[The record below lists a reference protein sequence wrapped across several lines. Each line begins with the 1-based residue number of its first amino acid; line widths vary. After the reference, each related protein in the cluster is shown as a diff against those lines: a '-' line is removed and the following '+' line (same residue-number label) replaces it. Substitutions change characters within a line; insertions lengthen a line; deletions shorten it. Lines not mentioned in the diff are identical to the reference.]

1 MRSIIDRQTDDC
13 TMLRAYHNACCSKVG
28 EKRNSVANWVMH
40 WNVLLGMARVTSS
53 HSSADYPTNELL
65 MTQYVM
71 TRWYRAPE
79 LMLFRRQYTAAVDI
93 WSVGCIFAEM
103 LARRAIFPGMYDTAV
118 SLLIIHCVCIN
129 LYCSYGTFRRPTGD
143 GLTVKISGNL

>member
-1 MRSIIDRQTDDC
+1 MKQWD
-13 TMLRAYHNACCSKVG
+13 
-28 EKRNSVANWVMH
+28 
-40 WNVLLGMARVTSS
+40 VLLGMARAVSY
-53 HSSADYPTNELL
+53 HSTTDSPSNELL

-103 LARRAIFPGMYDTAV
+103 LLRQPIFPGM
-118 SLLIIHCVCIN
+118 
-129 LYCSYGTFRRPTGD
+129 
-143 GLTVKISGNL
+143 